1 MKTIKDILLGRTSV
15 RRYTRD
21 KLSQEELEFIYKAIQ
36 NTPTSYNGQQFSVIS
51 VTDQDEKVLLYEI
64 TGQKQIKTCA
74 AFLVFCADYNKIRVA
89 ADAIECPF
97 PAFPDGSFEIFGIC
111 FTPDAFC
118 TEGRGIF
125 SADE

>member
-21 KLSQEELEFIYKAIQ
+21 KLSQEELDFIYEAIQ

-74 AFLVFCADYNKIRVA
+74 AFLVFCGHSCKY
-89 ADAIECPF
+89 PWL
-97 PAFPDGSFEIFGIC
+97 IFVV
-111 FTPDAFC
+111 
-118 TEGRGIF
+118 
-125 SADE
+125 

>member
-51 VTDQDEKVLLYEI
+51 VTD
-64 TGQKQIKTCA
+64 
-74 AFLVFCADYNKIRVA
+74 
-89 ADAIECPF
+89 
-97 PAFPDGSFEIFGIC
+97 
-111 FTPDAFC
+111 
-118 TEGRGIF
+118 
-125 SADE
+125 